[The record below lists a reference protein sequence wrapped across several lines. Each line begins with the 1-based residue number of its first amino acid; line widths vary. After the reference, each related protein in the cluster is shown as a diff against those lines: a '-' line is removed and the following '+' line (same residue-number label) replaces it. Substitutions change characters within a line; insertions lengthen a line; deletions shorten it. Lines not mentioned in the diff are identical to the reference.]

1 MTEVK
6 VGQVVKSK
14 AGRDKGTYMIVYK
27 VLDKDYVL
35 LVDGFYRKVEKPK
48 KKKIKH
54 LQLTTQIADGFV
66 KTLQAGM
73 VPTNNEVKKYIS
85 ELNLP
90 QV

>member
-14 AGRDKGTYMIVYK
+14 AGRDKGEYMIVYQ

-54 LQLTTQIADGFV
+54 LQLTVQIIDGFV

-73 VPTNNEVKKYIS
+73 VPTNKEVKK
-85 ELNLP
+85 
-90 QV
+90 